1 VGLGSH
7 VRLTTV
13 IVEDHSSMYKVVC
26 GRAHHPVQGHVVA
39 HVTHRSLARASRKV
53 PQCSGGTELEV
64 EKQAAQCGDGGTRD
78 GNGLS

>member
-1 VGLGSH
+1 VGPGSY

-13 IVEDHSSMYKVVC
+13 IVEDPSPMYKVVC
-26 GRAHHPVQGHVVA
+26 DRAHHPVQGHLVA
-39 HVTHRSLARASRKV
+39 HVTHRSLARASHKV
-53 PQCSGGTELEV
+53 PQCSGGTKLEM